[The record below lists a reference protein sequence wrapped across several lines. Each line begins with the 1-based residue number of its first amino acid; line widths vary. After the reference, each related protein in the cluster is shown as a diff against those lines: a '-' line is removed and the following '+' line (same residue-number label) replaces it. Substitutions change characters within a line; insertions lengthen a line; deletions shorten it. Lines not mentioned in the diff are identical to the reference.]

1 MTLSM
6 DRRQVIKFRFSF
18 FVSRFN
24 TKSDKF
30 ALQVF
35 DKRIPFISLSQ
46 TAEPVN
52 RDLMFPRQNFP
63 SFPDL

>member
-24 TKSDKF
+24 SKSDKF
-30 ALQVF
+30 ALRVF
-35 DKRIPFISLSQ
+35 DKRIFLSFRYRKLPSLL
-46 TAEPVN
+46 TRN
-52 RDLMFPRQNFP
+52 
-63 SFPDL
+63 

>member
-24 TKSDKF
+24 SKSDKF
-30 ALQVF
+30 ALRVF
-35 DKRIPFISLSQ
+35 KYLIKEFLSFRYRKLPSLLTRI
-46 TAEPVN
+46 
-52 RDLMFPRQNFP
+52 
-63 SFPDL
+63 